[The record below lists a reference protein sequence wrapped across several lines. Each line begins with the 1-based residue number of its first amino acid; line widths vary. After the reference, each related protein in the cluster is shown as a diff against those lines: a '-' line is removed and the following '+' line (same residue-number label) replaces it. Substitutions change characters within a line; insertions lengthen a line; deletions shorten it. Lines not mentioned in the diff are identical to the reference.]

1 MRWIS
6 RSSVVDLDPVDQTC
20 RWMRDVLEIQPQDF
34 GGPDCPF
41 GGKPDLGQAKDS
53 IDSSNR
59 EMEQVVIDPS
69 Q

>member
-1 MRWIS
+1 M
-6 RSSVVDLDPVDQTC
+6 DLDPIDQTC
-20 RWMRDVLEIQPQDF
+20 RSTRHVLEIQPRGF

-53 IDSSNR
+53 IGSSIR
-59 EMEQVVIDPS
+59 EMEQVGTDPS

>member
-6 RSSVVDLDPVDQTC
+6 KSSVVDLDPIDQTC
-20 RWMRDVLEIQPQDF
+20 RSTRHVLEMQPRGF

-41 GGKPDLGQAKDS
+41 EEQLDLGQAKDS
-53 IDSSNR
+53 IDSSIR
-59 EMEQVVIDPS
+59 EMEQVETDPS